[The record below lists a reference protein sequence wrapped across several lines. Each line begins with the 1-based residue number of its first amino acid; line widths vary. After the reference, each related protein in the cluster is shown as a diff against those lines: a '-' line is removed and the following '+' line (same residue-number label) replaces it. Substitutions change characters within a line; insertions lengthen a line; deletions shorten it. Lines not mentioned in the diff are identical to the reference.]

1 MKDSWG
7 WVRRTAG
14 IACVL
19 ALSAC
24 GGADDAQRL
33 SRSGDAR
40 SAETVAP
47 ASAASADRS
56 QALFARG
63 AELNA
68 SDLAK
73 AGAEPV
79 QTKRSAAISAHAVYR
94 FYNTGTGAHFFT
106 ASAQERDRVR
116 STMPHM
122 SYDGPAFFAAAS
134 TEAGMTPVWRFY
146 NRQTGVHFY
155 TISDAEKAHVE
166 ANLSQFQLD
175 GPAYR
180 ASLVP
185 GLGLMPLYRFYLTS
199 KGYHF
204 YTASEEEADRIKA
217 TLPIYQYEGVAY
229 YVPNPSPSALVV
241 SPSMNAALPW
251 NTPTAVTVALSG
263 PFGAPVSATLSCS
276 SSDSAKAEVLADCS
290 RITAWRFDARGV
302 VTVSGGGVSAPLTL
316 STRPQRL
323 WSGHGQSMDWGSVVT
338 ADGRALVWGGNDYG
352 RLGQGATW
360 ALDRVQY
367 HPIAVRSATGS
378 AVQNRIVQISGGESG
393 AVALLTDG
401 TVLTWGENRCTAG
414 INEPYV
420 DSALPRVVRNMNNT
434 GPLTHVVQVARGSR
448 HVVAL
453 LDDGRVMTWGSPAAP
468 GYAQSEHCLPALV
481 RMPDNLTPLRNV
493 VSVATGAYHTL
504 ALTQDGRVYAW
515 GNGNFRGNH
524 GTGASD
530 PSFGTSN
537 RSTEIRTVKKADGSD
552 LTGVVQIA
560 PGSRT
565 SMALDAAG
573 QVWVW
578 GQGGHLPRL
587 PLDVSPSQGATD
599 SPHALPVPGL
609 GLATM
614 VATADFVSYALDS
627 NGSVWSWSQYGTS
640 GELGDGPD
648 RPRSSANTSRVPALV
663 GSEAGA
669 SMPQSGVWSIRAYEH
684 GGAALL
690 SDGRLLNW
698 GHNFRGQLAQGTAN
712 PLLVD
717 GVFFQ
722 SSLPVAVRNEA
733 NNGPL
738 VLNLLAYE
746 NLRYHGR

>member
-1 MKDSWG
+1 MTNSRG

-14 IACVL
+14 FACIFI
-19 ALSAC
+19 LSAC
-24 GGADDAQRL
+24 GGADDAQRQ
-33 SRSGDAR
+33 SRSGDTR
-40 SAETVAP
+40 SAEPVAL
-47 ASAASADRS
+47 ASAASTDRS

-68 SDLAK
+68 ADLAK
-73 AGAEPV
+73 ADAGLV
-79 QTKRSAAISAHAVYR
+79 QTERTAAISAHAVYR

-122 SYDGPAFFAAAS
+122 AYDGPAFFAAAS

-155 TISDAEKAHVE
+155 TISEAEKNHVE
-166 ANLSQFQLD
+166 ANLPQFQLD

-199 KGYHF
+199 RGYHF
-204 YTASEEEADRIKA
+204 YTASEEEAEDIKA
-217 TLPIYQYEGVAY
+217 RLPIYQYEGVAY
-229 YVPNPSPSALVV
+229 YVPNPSPSAMVV
-241 SPSMNAALPW
+241 SPSLNAALPW
-251 NTPTAVTVALSG
+251 NTPSAVTVALSG

-276 SSDSAKAEVLADCS
+276 SNDSAKAEVLADCS
-290 RITAWRFDARGV
+290 RITARRLDARGV
-302 VTVSGGGVSAPLTL
+302 VTVSGGGVAAPLTL
-316 STRPQRL
+316 SARPQRL

-338 ADGRALVWGGNDYG
+338 ADGRALVWGGNGYG

-367 HPIAVRSATGS
+367 HPIAVRNATGS
-378 AVQNRIVQISGGESG
+378 VAQNRVAQISGGESG

-414 INEPYV
+414 INERFV
-420 DSALPRVVRNMNNT
+420 DSPLPRVVRNMNNT
-434 GPLTHVVQVARGSR
+434 GPLTSVVQVARGSR

-453 LDDGRVMTWGSPAAP
+453 LDDGRVLTWGSPAAP
-468 GYAQSEHCLPALV
+468 GYVQSEHCLPALV
-481 RMPDNLTPLRNV
+481 RMPDNLTPLQNV
-493 VSVATGAYHTL
+493 VAIATGAYHTL

-515 GNGNFRGNH
+515 GNGNFHGNH

-530 PSFGTSN
+530 PTLGTSN

-552 LTGVVQIA
+552 LNNVVQIA

-573 QVWVW
+573 QVWAW
-578 GQGGHLPRL
+578 GQGGHLPQL
-587 PLDVSPSQGATD
+587 PVDVSPSQGATQ

-609 GLATM
+609 GVVTM
-614 VATADFVSYALDS
+614 VATADFASFALDN
-627 NGSVWSWSQYGTS
+627 NGRVWSWSLYGTS
-640 GELGDGPD
+640 GSLGDGPD
-648 RPRSSANTSRVPALV
+648 HPRNSISRIPALV

-669 SMPQSGVWSIRAYEH
+669 SLPQTHVLSIRAYEN

-690 SDGRLLNW
+690 ADGRLLNW
-698 GHNFRGQLAQGTAN
+698 GDNSRGQLAQGSAN
-712 PLLVD
+712 PSLVD
-717 GVFFQ
+717 GVYFR

-738 VLNLLAYE
+738 VLNLSAYE
-746 NLRYHGR
+746 NLRLRGR